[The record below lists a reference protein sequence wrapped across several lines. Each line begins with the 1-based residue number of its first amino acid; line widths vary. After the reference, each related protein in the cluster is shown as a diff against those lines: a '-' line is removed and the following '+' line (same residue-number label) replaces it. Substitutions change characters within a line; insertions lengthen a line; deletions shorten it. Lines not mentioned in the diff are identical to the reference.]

1 MATFSELIE
10 SKTPT
15 LVDFTAT
22 WCGPCKMMAPILED
36 VKAQMG
42 EGVTIIKIDIDK
54 NQAAAQAFD
63 IQAVPTFILFKEGKQ
78 LWRKSGVIPASELML
93 TIESYKDADTKKD

>member
-10 SKTPT
+10 STTPT

-22 WCGPCKMMAPILED
+22 WCGPCKTMAPILED
-36 VKAQMG
+36 LKAKMG
-42 EGVTIIKIDIDK
+42 DNVTIIKIDIDK
-54 NQAAAQAFD
+54 NENAARSFD
-63 IQAVPTFILFKEGKQ
+63 IQSVPTFLLFKEGKQ

-93 TIESYKDADTKKD
+93 TIESFSK

>member
-10 SKTPT
+10 SSTPT

-42 EGVTIIKIDIDK
+42 DDLTIIKIDIDK
-54 NQAAAQAFD
+54 NESAAQAFG
-63 IQAVPTFILFKEGKQ
+63 IQSVPTFLLFKDGKQ
-78 LWRKSGVIPASELML
+78 LWRKSGVIPASELIL
-93 TIESYKDADTKKD
+93 TIKSFENA

>member
-10 SKTPT
+10 SSTPT

-42 EGVTIIKIDIDK
+42 DDLTIIKIDIDK
-54 NQAAAQAFD
+54 NESAAQAFG
-63 IQAVPTFILFKEGKQ
+63 IQSVPTFLLFKDGKQ

-93 TIESYKDADTKKD
+93 TVRSFENA

>member
-42 EGVTIIKIDIDK
+42 EDVTIIKIDIDK
-54 NQAAAQAFD
+54 NESAAQAFQ
-63 IQAVPTFILFKEGKQ
+63 IQSVPTFLLFKEGKQ
-78 LWRKSGVIPASELML
+78 VWRKSGVIPASELML
-93 TIESYKDADTKKD
+93 TIKSFE